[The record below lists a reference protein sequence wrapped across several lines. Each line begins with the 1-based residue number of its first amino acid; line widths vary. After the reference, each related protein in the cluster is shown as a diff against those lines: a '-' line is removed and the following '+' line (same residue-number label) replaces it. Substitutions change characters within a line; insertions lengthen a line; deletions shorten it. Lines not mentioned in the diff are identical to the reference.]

1 MWRPVGSGLWVAEF
15 TSDPKVGAGVGDPG
29 PVDPALAL
37 IRLTELLHML
47 LQRHMV
53 WERAVLTNPGAKAT
67 ESLE

>member
-37 IRLTELLHML
+37 IRLTELL
-47 LQRHMV
+47 RHMV